1 MAFGVLLGEIV
12 PRFDLVMSMIGSTL
26 TGPLM
31 FILPPLFYGKLLKLK
46 KQMYIQDIDQESN
59 DETLSCY
66 DDSHYFEEKFLE
78 YEDHLVIPFEKIDIF
93 LAFLIICFGIV
104 ITFIATYYNW
114 MNVIQYAQ
122 FKPSCLINATTNFFM
137 SKD

>member
-1 MAFGVLLGEIV
+1 MLLGEIV

-46 KQMYIQDIDQESN
+46 KQTYVQDSHDII
-59 DETLSCY
+59 SCY
-66 DDSHYFEEKFLE
+66 DDSHYLKKNSLK
-78 YEDHLVIPFEKIDIF
+78 YDNHLVIPFEKIDIL

-104 ITFIATYYNW
+104 ITFVATFYNW

-137 SKD
+137 L